1 MRRKEKVAEKRREE
15 KKTLYFATFN
25 DCPTSP
31 RKMRTVADL
40 IRGQEAFKAL
50 GILKFNAR
58 HGSAGSLFKLL
69 KSAIKN
75 YEDKSGETA
84 QPGTLFVTR
93 LFVDGGPMI
102 KRMLPAP
109 QGRAYRVRKRSNH
122 ITLYV
127 DKKQSTTDNSQLTT
141 HN

>member
-1 MRRKEKVAEKRREE
+1 MRRKEKVANQRKEANKS
-15 KKTLYFATFN
+15 LYFATLN

-40 IRGQEAFKAL
+40 IRNQEVFKAL
-50 GILKFNAR
+50 GILKYNAR
-58 HGSAGSLFKLL
+58 QASSTSLFKLL

-75 YEDKSGETA
+75 YEDKTGETA
-84 QPGTLFVTR
+84 KPGNLFVTKV
-93 LFVDGGPMI
+93 FVDGGPMI

-122 ITLYV
+122 ITLFV
-127 DKKQSTTDNSQLTT
+127 DNKIMVNTQPITN
-141 HN
+141 N

>member
-1 MRRKEKVAEKRREE
+1 MERRKATVAKKRKEVL
-15 KKTLYFATFN
+15 KTTYFATLN

-50 GILKFNAR
+50 GILQFNVR
-58 HGSAGSLFKLL
+58 HSSGSLFKLL

-75 YEDKSGETA
+75 FEDKTGETA
-84 QPGTLFVTR
+84 QPGSLFVTTV
-93 LFVDGGPMI
+93 FVDGGPMI

-109 QGRAYRVRKRSNH
+109 QGRAYRMRKRSNH
-122 ITLYV
+122 ITLCV
-127 DKKQSTTDNSQLTT
+127 DKKVATAVTDN
-141 HN
+141 NN